1 MHSQHKAQA
10 ILLIATVIWGFAPI
24 VVEVLLDHLT
34 PLQTMTLRFGI
45 AVLLLT
51 LFLPL
56 LKGRDTFSLLTSKT
70 CILLGWVEAFGYLAA
85 TTGQKMTTV
94 GLATLLSTSFV
105 FIVPFLAWK
114 LEGTE
119 LNLRTVVLAS
129 VALMGIFLISF
140 NGEWSNFSGLS
151 ILGILILM
159 LAALLFGVYIV
170 ISGKFL
176 KRSNT
181 EKKRLDV
188 VNFTYASLV
197 HTFLPLFVLSMI
209 TTRSVFSLPLK
220 ILPLLLF
227 LGIFPTI
234 VAFFLYHRAIA
245 RIGSVST
252 SFFLVIQVIIPFIY
266 ELAFSQQNYSP
277 WVYCGIFVL
286 LLSTAGIHEKE
297 APVRATPAS
306 RQEKLYLLE
315 DDPVIIGGM
324 FFGSNSWVGSS
335 ECRQSQFIC

>member
-1 MHSQHKAQA
+1 MHTHHKAQA
-10 ILLIATVIWGFAPI
+10 ILLIATVIWGLAPI
-24 VVEVLLDHLT
+24 AVELLLDHLT
-34 PLQTMTLRFGI
+34 PLQTVTLRFGI
-45 AVLLLT
+45 GVLLLT

-56 LKGRDTFSLLTSKT
+56 LKRGDTFSLLTSKT
-70 CILLGWVEAFGYLAA
+70 CIVLGWVEAFGLLAA
-85 TTGQKMTTV
+85 TTGQEMTTA

-114 LEGTE
+114 LEGTD

-129 VALMGIFLISF
+129 IALMGIFFISF
-140 NGEWSNFSGLS
+140 NGDWSNFSGLS

-159 LAALLFGVYIV
+159 LAAILFGLYIA

-176 KRSNT
+176 KNANN
-181 EKKRLDV
+181 EENKLDLV
-188 VNFTYASLV
+188 SFTYASLV

-209 TTRSVFSLPLK
+209 TMRSTFSLPLK

-234 VAFFLYHRAIA
+234 IAFLLYHRAIT

-252 SFFLVIQVIIPFIY
+252 SFYLVIQVIIPFLY

-277 WVYCGIFVL
+277 WVLAGIFVL
-286 LLSTAGIHEKE
+286 LLSLGGIREKE
-297 APVRATPAS
+297 TQISATPTS
-306 RQEKLYLLE
+306 RPEKLPLLE
-315 DDPVIIGGM
+315 DDPAIIGDM
-324 FFGSNSWVGSS
+324 FFGSNSWIGT
-335 ECRQSQFIC
+335 CQGRQSQSVC